1 MLKYAVLIL
10 WRKNGVPANF
20 YAFCISGLLHLV
32 FSFSVFMFTS
42 PPALE
47 LEFVLTAYKDK
58 RLTLDLDQNQG
69 LPPITHSFLFTITL
83 DFKSLE
89 FGYSRISS
97 KISGGRLV
105 IGEVVFREVNASAVG
120 NFRIKISTSLK
131 ILGCANSLSSTLAIF
146 LRLFA
151 ILSSAMAMTCAV
163 SEIRF

>member
-10 WRKNGVPANF
+10 WRKKGVPANF

-69 LPPITHSFLFTITL
+69 LPPITHSFLFTRTV

-97 KISGGRLV
+97 KISGGHLV
-105 IGEVVFREVNASAVG
+105 IGELVFRASQHLGHMELSDQDFHFPQNSWLHLFTLQDVG
-120 NFRIKISTSLK
+120 N
-131 ILGCANSLSSTLAIF
+131 LS
-146 LRLFA
+146 
-151 ILSSAMAMTCAV
+151 
-163 SEIRF
+163 